1 MKRLPSSSAP
11 TASSQVRY
19 IPIDWE
25 GEMQAPPDFPEIP
38 ATIEIPIHAASAAVM
53 SGLNGM
59 MREGVERFEDYRSG
73 KLDDKQYTYRIVS
86 RGSQEAV
93 KSGVRTVT
101 ALTLAEG
108 AKRMITRRF
117 GQVLLGR
124 LIRYNVI
131 NAVAFGL
138 IDQGSDTFKL
148 YRGELSSEQYKVK
161 SVENAGGTSG
171 AIGGAAAGALLGSV
185 VPGIGTAAG
194 MMLGMLGAMGGAA
207 VGKSLGQQWFEEQK
221 AGDSPTGEKPPE
233 K

>member
-11 TASSQVRY
+11 SSFSSSKIRY
-19 IPIDWE
+19 IPIEWE
-25 GEMQAPPDFPEIP
+25 GELQAPPDFPEIP
-38 ATIEIPIHAASAAVM
+38 ATVEIPMHAVSAAVM
-53 SGLNGM
+53 SGFHGM
-59 MREGVERFEDYRSG
+59 MREGVECYPDYRNG

-86 RGSQEAV
+86 RGSQDAL

-108 AKRMITRRF
+108 AKRVITKRF
-117 GQVLLGR
+117 GHVLVGR

-131 NAVAFGL
+131 NAIAFGI
-138 IDQGSDTFKL
+138 IDQGSNTFKL
-148 YRGELSSEQYKVK
+148 YQGQMTSGQYKVK

-171 AIGGAAAGALLGSV
+171 AISGAAAGALLGSV

-207 VGKSLGQQWFEEQK
+207 VGKSLGEQWFDPQPEEDDASK
-221 AGDSPTGEKPPE
+221 K
-233 K
+233 

>member
-1 MKRLPSSSAP
+1 MKRLPSSSSV
-11 TASSQVRY
+11 SSSKVRY
-19 IPIDWE
+19 VPIEWE
-25 GEMQAPPDFPEIP
+25 GQMQAPPDIPEIP
-38 ATIEIPIHAASAAVM
+38 ATVEIPIHAVSAAVM

-59 MREGVERFEDYRSG
+59 MREGVERYEDYRSG

-86 RGSQEAV
+86 KGSQAAV
-93 KSGVRTVT
+93 TSGARTVT

-117 GQVLLGR
+117 GQVLVGR

-131 NAVAFGL
+131 NAVAFGI
-138 IDQGSDTFKL
+138 IDQGTDTFKL
-148 YRGELSSEQYKVK
+148 YRGQMSSEQYKVK

-185 VPGIGTAAG
+185 VPGIGIAAG

-207 VGKSLGQQWFEEQK
+207 VGKSLGQQWFEAK
-221 AGDSPTGEKPPE
+221 KDPE
-233 K
+233 KGPDGNTTEK